1 MSTCFSN
8 LAAAAGRK
16 MAVSRNEPN
25 VNRAIIIPPAIP
37 GSMGDAAMVSA
48 TSAYLK
54 KNGHNHVDLMCG
66 KDWELDVTPD
76 RRLAA
81 EGFFYRDAPLQR
93 MMLIRGLA
101 EYSDLYFL
109 GADVIDGAYN
119 PKSVCARLSM
129 LGEAARLGKKA
140 TLLGSSYNNKP
151 ELTTVRALRD
161 LPLEVTICA
170 RDPISRA
177 RLENTLDR
185 PVRQVADVAF
195 LLPSRPESDE
205 STKAI
210 AWIENRRKAGDQ
222 IIGLNANYLHAEKDE
237 RVPGGLVKLL
247 AVLMKSEISVVL
259 VPHDIRSQRPDGKLL
274 ADAVAA
280 LPAAYG
286 ERFYTLPPISPGT
299 IKAVMAKV
307 DMLATGRMHAA
318 ILAMSSGTP
327 AFSFAYQEKFEGLY
341 TFLGVQD
348 QGLLSSPTELA
359 EKPEHVAA
367 ALLSRLRDQDQIRA
381 LIHHNL
387 PSVLELSKEN
397 FR

>member
-1 MSTCFSN
+1 
-8 LAAAAGRK
+8 
-16 MAVSRNEPN
+16 
-25 VNRAIIIPPAIP
+25 
-37 GSMGDAAMVSA
+37 
-48 TSAYLK
+48 
-54 KNGHNHVDLMCG
+54 
-66 KDWELDVTPD
+66 
-76 RRLAA
+76 
-81 EGFFYRDAPLQR
+81 
-93 MMLIRGLA
+93 
-101 EYSDLYFL
+101 
-109 GADVIDGAYN
+109 
-119 PKSVCARLSM
+119 
-129 LGEAARLGKKA
+129 
-140 TLLGSSYNNKP
+140 
-151 ELTTVRALRD
+151 
-161 LPLEVTICA
+161 
-170 RDPISRA
+170 
-177 RLENTLDR
+177 
-185 PVRQVADVAF
+185 
-195 LLPSRPESDE
+195 LPSRPESDE

-237 RVPGGLVKLL
+237 RVPGGLVKFLT
-247 AVLMKSEISVVL
+247 VLMKSEISVVL

-280 LPAAYG
+280 LPADYG

-348 QGLLSSPTELA
+348 QDLLSSPTELA
-359 EKPEHVAA
+359 EKPEQVAA

-387 PSVLELSKEN
+387 PAVLELSKEN